1 MKVLFFVIPP
11 VLLLTSFFTHEQPPG
26 IKASIERGNK
36 VYVAVC
42 MACHQADGLGV
53 QRMNPPLV
61 KTKWVL
67 GDKKALATIVLK
79 GLKGGEIEIDGDDFH
94 NPMPPQAAQLT
105 DLQIADALTFVRNSF
120 GNKAGAVSPADVK
133 AARAAAGAP
142 PAKTAIATTPT
153 VKKPIVID
161 SFLRLASFNLIEF
174 DNQSK
179 TDIQSASYAK

>member
-1 MKVLFFVIPP
+1 M
-11 VLLLTSFFTHEQPPG
+11 THLYSNHHFIAL
-26 IKASIERGNK
+26 IKYENFIFCNPCCCFIC
-36 VYVAVC
+36 VVV
-42 MACHQADGLGV
+42 HQADGLGV

-105 DLQIADALTFVRNSF
+105 DQQIADALTYVRNSF
-120 GNKAGAVSPADVK
+120 GNKATAVTVADVK

-142 PAKTAIATTPT
+142 AAKTTVAPAPA
-153 VKKPIVID
+153 VKKPAAVTPV
-161 SFLRLASFNLIEF
+161 
-174 DNQSK
+174 K
-179 TDIQSASYAK
+179 KMPVKHP